1 MRALKALVSGLV
13 VGIVLATSVSL
24 FSQAGPVMPVGGFN
38 RLTVTGKLLLANGT
52 AAAPS
57 LTFASDPDTGIFSNG
72 ANSLTHLHM
81 NQAESTAAGAGL
93 SLALLVF
100 TPLTKQYGLGK

>member
-1 MRALKALVSGLV
+1 MTPVSPAPL
-13 VGIVLATSVSL
+13 SKK
-24 FSQAGPVMPVGGFN
+24 GPLDFLPPAIRHAVILGMGWV
-38 RLTVTGKLLLANGT
+38 
-52 AAAPS
+52 
-57 LTFASDPDTGIFSNG
+57 ISNG